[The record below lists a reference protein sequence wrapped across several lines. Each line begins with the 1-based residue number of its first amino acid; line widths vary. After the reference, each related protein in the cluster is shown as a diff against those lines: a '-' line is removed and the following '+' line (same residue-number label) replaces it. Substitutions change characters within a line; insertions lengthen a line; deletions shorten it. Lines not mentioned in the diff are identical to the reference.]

1 MGKAAR
7 KKLLRR
13 IQLLESRSSN
23 VSSHPGLPWYESNLL
38 WVPTSTLIG
47 IIFLLIGT
55 VKNDYRW
62 LLLIAWALLLYPLW
76 TAVKNVI
83 STSKRF
89 HRYAFLLLFALSGY
103 GLYGFNLWL
112 ASHTGTLTPE
122 QIENRVRAW
131 LSNGGYLPHPAIA
144 PLGNSFAIEAS
155 YEDKGHFMV
164 RQERDGLV
172 VIETILGATKPAQ
185 NVFSKLSPSQLAE
198 VQREVEIELLRFDI
212 HYVISEDSKKIGLR
226 HKVAIDHQMT
236 QEQFNSAIMT
246 ILRAGELVELKTADY
261 AKKHSLE

>member
-1 MGKAAR
+1 
-7 KKLLRR
+7 
-13 IQLLESRSSN
+13 
-23 VSSHPGLPWYESNLL
+23 
-38 WVPTSTLIG
+38 
-47 IIFLLIGT
+47 
-55 VKNDYRW
+55 
-62 LLLIAWALLLYPLW
+62 
-76 TAVKNVI
+76 
-83 STSKRF
+83 
-89 HRYAFLLLFALSGY
+89 
-103 GLYGFNLWL
+103 
-112 ASHTGTLTPE
+112 
-122 QIENRVRAW
+122 
-131 LSNGGYLPHPAIA
+131 
-144 PLGNSFAIEAS
+144 
-155 YEDKGHFMV
+155 MV